1 MNETTADH
9 LAVDEV
15 GQADAVRPVRDRV
28 RTVLTLTSPGHGLEV
43 GLDTTVP
50 PEIRPLTREELDVV
64 LAWGEA
70 DPAPDPFDAN
80 AIWDA
85 EPAGLWG
92 VEVDGVLV
100 AAASTLAHQGQLGR
114 IGFIVV
120 RPEMRRRG
128 IGQLTIQFLVDDLLA
143 RLAPGAAITLDA
155 TLDITDHAER
165 LGFVTGPTIT
175 RMRGTAEV
183 GRRGPHTGEIRALTA
198 VPFELVM
205 GLDTLHTGVLRESL
219 LRTWITPPGGLAL
232 GVYERGE
239 LLGMGVA
246 RRSRLGLAIGPL
258 YAAEPDIAQDLLTA
272 LTAPHAGSI
281 FTLDV
286 PAANPSAVEFAT
298 ANRLAPASRRTTM
311 SLGDAPVL
319 PADDVYGVT
328 SYELG

>member
-1 MNETTADH
+1 MNDLTTDH
-9 LAVDEV
+9 LSVDD
-15 GQADAVRPVRDRV
+15 GAAVRPVRDRV
-28 RTVLTLTSPGHGLEV
+28 RSFLTLTSPSRDLEV

-50 PEIRPLTREELDVV
+50 PEIRPLSREELDVV

-70 DPAPDPFDAN
+70 DPAPDPYDAT

-85 EPAGLWG
+85 DPAGLWG

-114 IGFIVV
+114 IGFVVV

-155 TLDITDHAER
+155 TLEITDHAER
-165 LGFVTGPTIT
+165 LGFVAAHTLT

-205 GLDTLHTGVLRESL
+205 GLDTLHTGVLREAL
-219 LRTWITPPGGLAL
+219 LRTWIAPPAGLGL

-239 LLGMGVA
+239 LLGMGVV
-246 RRSRLGLAIGPL
+246 RRSRTGLAIGPL
-258 YAAEPDIAQDLLTA
+258 FASEPDVAQDLFTA
-272 LTAPHAGSI
+272 LVSPHAGAAI
-281 FTLDV
+281 TLDV
-286 PAANPSAVEFAT
+286 PAANPVAVELAG
-298 ANRLAPASRRTTM
+298 ANRLAPTATRTTM
-311 SLGDAPVL
+311 ALGDLPVL
-319 PADDVYGVT
+319 PLDTVYGIT